1 MVSIDRSL
9 VLRGT
14 EEHPEI
20 RENKNP
26 MTLSQARD
34 EAERQQAP
42 TVGGSRW
49 HRKME
54 PLRVLQVI
62 NRIWMGG
69 TEYALLNIMSSIDK
83 KLFEHRICTLRGYDP
98 AFPRMSLVEGKT
110 FVAGQHNG
118 NLQMAVFR
126 LARIMRRYRPHIV
139 HSRNWGAIEAI
150 FAARL
155 AGVPVVIH
163 SEHGYEVEMLK
174 GLPFRQRVL
183 RRAAYALADSV
194 FTVTR
199 ELRDFHTRQAWISP
213 DKIRVI
219 YNGVDT
225 QRFSPCT
232 NTRVREEFDIPPH
245 RLVIGTVGRMVPI
258 KDHRTLLQAFE
269 LLVAG
274 GVDAHLLLV
283 GSGPL
288 FEAHQAYAKDSRT
301 IANRVYFT
309 GRCDNVPEMLQA
321 MDIFVLPSICEGM
334 SNTLLEAMASGL
346 PAVATRVGGNSEV
359 VDDGRTGWLV
369 SPGNAEELSH
379 RLRLLCLNRECLRE
393 AGVAARE
400 RAVRQF
406 SLERMASDYQN
417 LYLELTRRRGLDA

>member
-1 MVSIDRSL
+1 
-9 VLRGT
+9 
-14 EEHPEI
+14 
-20 RENKNP
+20 
-26 MTLSQARD
+26 MTLSQTQD

-42 TVGGSRW
+42 TVESGRC
-49 HRKME
+49 HRKTE

-69 TEYALLNIMSSIDK
+69 TEYAVLNIMSGMDE
-83 KLFEHRICTLRGYDP
+83 KLFEHRICALRGYDP
-98 AFPRMSLVEGKT
+98 AFPRMSMVEGKT

-118 NLQMAVFR
+118 NLQIAVFR
-126 LARIMRRYRPHIV
+126 LARIMRQYRPHIV
-139 HSRNWGAIEAI
+139 HSRNWGAVEAI

-194 FTVTR
+194 FTVTQ
-199 ELRDFHTRQAWISP
+199 ELRDFHTQQAWISP

-225 QRFSPCT
+225 QRFLPGS
-232 NTRVREEFDIPPH
+232 NMDAREKFGIPPH
-245 RLVIGTVGRMVPI
+245 RLVIGTVGRMVRI
-258 KDHRTLLQAFE
+258 KDHKTLLQAFE
-269 LLVAG
+269 MLVAG

-288 FEAHQAYAKDSRT
+288 LEAHQAYVKDSRV
-301 IANRVYFT
+301 IANRVCFA
-309 GRCDNVPEMLQA
+309 GRCDNVPEMLRA

-334 SNTLLEAMASGL
+334 SNTLLEAMATGL

-359 VDDGRTGWLV
+359 VDHDRTGWLF
-369 SPGNAEELSH
+369 SPGNAEELWH
-379 RLRLLCLNRECLRE
+379 RLRLLSLNRECLQEVGR
-393 AGVAARE
+393 AARD

-406 SLERMASDYQN
+406 SLDRMVNDYQD
-417 LYLELTRRRGLDA
+417 LYMELTRRRGLDA

>member
-1 MVSIDRSL
+1 
-9 VLRGT
+9 
-14 EEHPEI
+14 
-20 RENKNP
+20 
-26 MTLSQARD
+26 MTLTQTRD
-34 EAERQQAP
+34 EAKTQQPPA
-42 TVGGSRW
+42 VAHGRN
-49 HRKME
+49 HRKTE
-54 PLRVLQVI
+54 PLRVLQVV

-69 TEYALLNIMSSIDK
+69 TEYALLNMMSSLDQR
-83 KLFEHRICTLRGYDP
+83 LFEHRVCAVRGCDP
-98 AFPRMSLVEGKT
+98 AFPRMSMVEGKT

-118 NLQMAVFR
+118 NLQFAVFR
-126 LARIMRRYRPHIV
+126 LTQIMRRYRPHIV

-194 FTVTR
+194 FTVTQ
-199 ELRDFHTRQAWISP
+199 ELRDFHTRQAWTSP
-213 DKIRVI
+213 GKIRVI

-225 QRFSPCT
+225 QRFSPSS
-232 NTRVREEFDIPPH
+232 NARVREEFNIPPH
-245 RLVIGTVGRMVPI
+245 RLVIGTVGRMVLI

-288 FEAHQAYAKDSRT
+288 FEAHQAYVNDSRT
-301 IANRVYFT
+301 IVNRVYFA

-321 MDIFVLPSICEGM
+321 MDIFVLLSICEGM
-334 SNTLLEAMASGL
+334 SNT
-346 PAVATRVGGNSEV
+346 
-359 VDDGRTGWLV
+359 
-369 SPGNAEELSH
+369 AETA
-379 RLRLLCLNRECLRE
+379 RLWTMN
-393 AGVAARE
+393 E
-400 RAVRQF
+400 RAGWFHPEMQKSSRIDYAF
-406 SLERMASDYQN
+406 SP
-417 LYLELTRRRGLDA
+417 